1 MVVHVNER
9 LHALLLSYYFYSI
22 YKHILRHDGGA
33 LGEQDWACSLIEN
46 DMIVRIHIQ
55 IKKGAFL
62 IEAKQLFFCEV
73 NFVYMFTNG
82 TIFLHANDW

>member
-55 IKKGAFL
+55 IKKLLNRNISISEKG
-62 IEAKQLFFCEV
+62 V
-73 NFVYMFTNG
+73 VYSISVSDYIWFG
-82 TIFLHANDW
+82 KS

>member
-1 MVVHVNER
+1 MT
-9 LHALLLSYYFYSI
+9 SGKKI
-22 YKHILRHDGGA
+22 GGP
-33 LGEQDWACSLIEN
+33 
-46 DMIVRIHIQ
+46 
-55 IKKGAFL
+55 KTKTKGAFL